1 MLTLSENLVP
11 LPPGHTGA
19 RAISSLG
26 LSTIVAFIA
35 ASTALPVVGVIGV
48 LPVSLRLTMLPAV
61 VSSTEE
67 TLLEAMVAKPAN
79 DFDVDSEDDACLDDA
94 ISDSLFSGQAAF
106 VSQAFFEQHPLNPVD
121 GQE

>member
-1 MLTLSENLVP
+1 MP

-35 ASTALPVVGVIGV
+35 AFTALSVVGVIGE
-48 LPVSLRLTMLPAV
+48 LMMPVSLRLAAV
-61 VSSTEE
+61 VSSTGEA
-67 TLLEAMVAKPAN
+67 LVEAMVAKPAN
-79 DFDVDSEDDACLDDA
+79 DFDVDSEDASLDDA
-94 ISDSLFSGQAAF
+94 ISDSLFSGQTAF
-106 VSQAFFEQHPLNPVD
+106 LSQAFFEQHPLNPVD